1 MNAIGSASAPR
12 WYRGT
17 VSGLSAY
24 VGQLRAWG
32 AGAAELVLHH
42 GPASEQ
48 MRFVHVIEQD
58 WNATF
63 AQYHAQGIACHA
75 HASLAPAFRLERWH
89 DHAASVQAHYTP
101 LLAACARMAQAQ
113 AQAVTMVLHGAG
125 DTTATVQ
132 ANQEATRG
140 FLQWAQGEIV
150 RLGGG
155 VRIAVELLRARGA
168 DDVHASSGRARV
180 MALVRDSDPAL
191 VGICW
196 DMEHDWFNGLRDP
209 AWTPRP
215 PDEFLNRV
223 VHAHVHDANGETLA
237 NHYPLVFNTV
247 PYAEMA
253 PLLVAHGYDGPLIL
267 EIRYRHALSLGDP
280 LSLMG
285 QSYAVLR
292 TLLDNPTETGE
303 NRRDAEDT
311 EDAEDAKRE
320 KK

>member
-1 MNAIGSASAPR
+1 MTNAIGSASAPR

-63 AQYHAQGIACHA
+63 AQYHARGIACHA

-89 DHAASVQAHYTP
+89 DHAASVQVHYTP

-113 AQAVTMVLHGAG
+113 GQAVTMVLHGAG
-125 DTTATVQ
+125 DTTATLR

-155 VRIAVELLRARGA
+155 VRIAVELLRARGVG
-168 DDVHASSGRARV
+168 DVHASSGRARV
-180 MALVRDSDPAL
+180 MALVRDCDPAM

-196 DMEHDWFNGLRDP
+196 DMEHDWFNGLHDP

-215 PDEFLNRV
+215 PDAFLDRV

-247 PYAEMA
+247 PYDGMVS
-253 PLLVAHGYDGPLIL
+253 LLVEHGYDGPLIL
-267 EIRYRHALSLGDP
+267 EIRYRHALSLGNP
-280 LSLMG
+280 IFWMG
-285 QSYAVLR
+285 QSYAVLHH
-292 TLLDNPTETGE
+292 LLTDGDHALRSGRP
-303 NRRDAEDT
+303 A
-311 EDAEDAKRE
+311 
-320 KK
+320 

>member
-1 MNAIGSASAPR
+1 MNAIGSASSPR

-24 VGQLRAWG
+24 ISQLGAWG

-48 MRFVHVIEQD
+48 TRFVHVIEQD

-63 AQYHAQGIACHA
+63 AQYHARGIACHA
-75 HASLAPAFRLERWH
+75 HAGLTPAFRLERWH
-89 DHAASVQAHYTP
+89 DHADSLRAHYTP
-101 LLAACARMAQAQ
+101 LLAFCARMAQIQ
-113 AQAVTMVLHGAG
+113 GRSVTMVLHGAG
-125 DTTATVQ
+125 DTRATLQ

-140 FLQWAQGEIV
+140 FLAWVEGEIV

-168 DDVHASSGRARV
+168 DDVHGSSGRARV
-180 MALVRDSDPAL
+180 LALVRECDPAL
-191 VGICW
+191 IGICW

-215 PDEFLNRV
+215 PDAFLDRV
-223 VHAHVHDANGETLA
+223 IHAHVHDANGETLA
-237 NHYPLVFNTV
+237 SHYPLVFNTV
-247 PYAEMA
+247 PYDVMV

-280 LSLMG
+280 HYWMG
-285 QSYAVLR
+285 QSYAVLHA
-292 TLLDNPTETGE
+292 LLNDATPQRNIMNREGTEEGGE
-303 NRRDAEDT
+303 I
-311 EDAEDAKRE
+311 
-320 KK
+320 

>member
-1 MNAIGSASAPR
+1 MNAIGSASSPR

-24 VGQLRAWG
+24 ISQLTAWG

-48 MRFVHVIEQD
+48 VRFVHVIEQD

-63 AQYHAQGIACHA
+63 AQYRARGITCHA
-75 HASLAPAFRLERWH
+75 HGSLAPAFRLERWH

-113 AQAVTMVLHGAG
+113 GRAVTMVLHGAG

-140 FLQWAQGEIV
+140 FLSWAQEEIV
-150 RLGGG
+150 RLDGG
-155 VRIAVELLRARGA
+155 VRIAVELLRARGT

-180 MALVRDSDPAL
+180 MALVRDCDPAL

-196 DMEHDWFNGLRDP
+196 DMEHDWFNGRRDP
-209 AWTPRP
+209 DWTPRP
-215 PDEFLNRV
+215 PDEFLDRV
-223 VHAHVHDANGETLA
+223 IHAHVHDANGETLA
-237 NHYPLVFNTV
+237 NHYPLVFNAV
-247 PYAEMA
+247 PYAA
-253 PLLVAHGYDGPLIL
+253 TVPLLVAHGYDGPLIL

-280 LSLMG
+280 LALMG
-285 QSYAVLR
+285 QSYAVLHN
-292 TLLDNPTETGE
+292 LLNTGDEAEE
-303 NRRDAEDT
+303 NRKDVKDT
-311 EDAEDAKRE
+311 EVAKRE
-320 KK
+320 KQVE

>member
-1 MNAIGSASAPR
+1 MNLVGSASSPR

-17 VSGLSAY
+17 VSGLAAY
-24 VGQLRAWG
+24 LSHLRGWG
-32 AGAAELVLHH
+32 AGAAELVIHH
-42 GPASEQ
+42 GPANEQ
-48 MRFVHVIEQD
+48 VRFVHVIEQD

-63 AQYHAQGIACHA
+63 AQYHARGIDCHA
-75 HASLAPAFRLERWH
+75 HASVAPSFRLEGWH
-89 DHAASVQAHYTP
+89 SDASFVRAQYMP
-101 LLAACARMAQAQ
+101 LLAFCARMAQRQ
-113 AQAVTMVLHGAG
+113 GRAVTMVVHGAG
-125 DTTATVQ
+125 DTKATL
-132 ANQEATRG
+132 ASNQDATRG
-140 FLQWAQGEIV
+140 FLAWAEGEIL

-180 MALVRDSDPAL
+180 LDLVHDCDPAL

-215 PDEFLNRV
+215 GDTFLDRV
-223 VHAHVHDANGETLA
+223 IHAHVHDANGETLA

-247 PYAEMA
+247 PYDAMT

-280 LSLMG
+280 IHWMG
-285 QSYAVLR
+285 ESYGVLHR
-292 TLLDNPTETGE
+292 LLADGMETGE
-303 NRRDAEDT
+303 NRK
-311 EDAEDAKRE
+311 DAKSAKDAKGE
-320 KK
+320 GE